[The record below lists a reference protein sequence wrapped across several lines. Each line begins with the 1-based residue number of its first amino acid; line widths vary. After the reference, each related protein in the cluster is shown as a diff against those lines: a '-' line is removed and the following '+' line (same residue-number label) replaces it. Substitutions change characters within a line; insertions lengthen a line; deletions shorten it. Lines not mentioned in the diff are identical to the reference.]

1 MKDLQQYIEE
11 SLLDSFDDLDSR
23 AGLSLDGLLT
33 DDKDLHAEIIDMIKQ
48 IVLDS
53 GNKRMKTVAKI
64 EWAETERWFVQFPK
78 HKGYTWDILLF
89 HRVGSNF
96 WIYYTDKIKYQWQLV
111 RRVESWKGSTGL
123 KYNISPR
130 ENEIYELPKNLC
142 DACKKLEIKFLDEI
156 FHLN

>member
-23 AGLSLDGLLT
+23 AGLSIDGLLT
-33 DDKDLHAEIIDMIKQ
+33 DDKDRQAEIIGLIKQ

-64 EWAETERWFVQFPK
+64 EWAEPDRWFVQFPK
-78 HKGYTWDILLF
+78 YKGYTWDILLF

-96 WIYYTDKIKYQWQLV
+96 YAYYPDKFHSKLTLIRKIA
-111 RRVESWKGSTGL
+111 SWGGNMGL
-123 KYNISPR
+123 KYNISPKN
-130 ENEIYELPKNLC
+130 NEIYELPKNLC
-142 DACKKLEIKFLDEI
+142 DACRRLEEQVTAEIKW
-156 FHLN
+156 